1 MNAALV
7 GGLLGGLAAVGLLL
21 AVAWSPP
28 MRKTTL
34 ADRIAPYVGDASRRR
49 PGCSHRRSRPAGRTY
64 SPD

>member
-34 ADRIAPYVGDASRRR
+34 ADRIAPYVGDARRR
-49 PGCSHRRSRPAGRTY
+49 PGCSHRRSGRTAERPAG
-64 SPD
+64 